1 MKKDYLEFTLEI
13 LQIEEDIVTT
23 SPGDDTNEDI
33 FG

>member
-13 LQIEEDIVTT
+13 LFFDEDVITT
-23 SPGDDTNEDI
+23 SPGDKAEDDI

>member
-13 LQIEEDIVTT
+13 FFFDEDVITT
-23 SPGDDTNEDI
+23 SPGDDTGEDI